1 MKIINSYSEFQP
13 LEEIVVGRGYPPEYV
28 DFVEDVEI
36 RENLQKIFIEIEEDF
51 ENLIKT
57 FESRGVTVHRPIIP
71 TKQEFEKNPWQLP
84 PLTPRDRQ
92 IVLGQK
98 LVRVGSHGSFTS
110 IIDHYK
116 QVAPDQVLD
125 PFEQDPGCVINGA
138 SASCIFR
145 MGRDVWL
152 DCSDWFTEAQADW
165 VINNGFTEPGYR
177 FHKMVTDGHSDCVFS
192 ILKPGVILTSFHDAG
207 VAYQTDFPGWDM
219 HRVQNPSMERFMD
232 FRNELHPGATWWVP
246 GRDNA
251 PRFSQFVDQYLNEWT
266 GCMHESV
273 FDVNCVSID
282 EQHVVFACYNKEV
295 FDYCSRHG
303 IEPILCDLRHRF
315 FFDGGTHCATLDIR
329 RCGGMEDYFL

>member
-51 ENLIKT
+51 QNLIKV
-57 FESRGVTVHRPIIP
+57 FESRGVTVRRPTIL
-71 TKQEFEKNPWQLP
+71 TKLEFERNPWQLP

-98 LVRVGSHGSFTS
+98 LVRVGTHGSFAS
-110 IIDHYK
+110 IFDHYK
-116 QVAPDQVLD
+116 QVAPDQILD
-125 PFEQDPGCVINGA
+125 PFEQDPDCVINGA

-152 DCSDWFTEAQADW
+152 DCSEWFTEEQADW
-165 VINNGFTEPGYR
+165 VINHGFTEPGYR

-219 HRVQNPSMERFMD
+219 YRVQNPSMERFMD

-295 FDYCSRHG
+295 FDYCSRNG

-329 RCGGMEDYFL
+329 RRGGMEDYFA